1 MPGRGAERKQTGTPR
16 GGKLGRQATGLCGAS
31 HDIVS
36 HRIALHSMTLHCTTL
51 PYVASPRFASRQ
63 GTSHPG
69 MSGVS
74 RPAGVVNAA
83 PASNQGRPSGFS
95 NGRLHLRWLW
105 ISQTCRCFRSQE
117 RASAASV
124 WWAVRREAGYR
135 TELPACPALPF
146 PFGGRRVGS
155 RGPGCSGRPAPHFRS
170 RSVGG
175 AWGGRPP
182 GRAGS
187 LSALPLV
194 SLPRRALRGAAKTR
208 AARTPKLGRGVRDR
222 AVVEA
227 IVVRA
232 PGNSRPRHSPTR
244 ARGTA

>member
-1 MPGRGAERKQTGTPR
+1 MTDSTLVAGLDRSSTTVRPGRRGERKQTGTPR

-74 RPAGVVNAA
+74 RPADVANAV

-117 RASAASV
+117 RASAVPS
-124 WWAVRREAGYR
+124 AGR
-135 TELPACPALPF
+135 CA
-146 PFGGRRVGS
+146 GRQAI
-155 RGPGCSGRPAPHFRS
+155 GPSSQAAPHCRS

-175 AWGGRPP
+175 AWEAGAP
-182 GRAGS
+182 GVAAG
-187 LSALPLV
+187 
-194 SLPRRALRGAAKTR
+194 LPRTSVPVRWAVRGEGGLRVELAACPRCCLCRCHAGHFGALQK
-208 AARTPKLGRGVRDR
+208 PEL
-222 AVVEA
+222 
-227 IVVRA
+227 
-232 PGNSRPRHSPTR
+232 
-244 ARGTA
+244 